1 MLLLSIRQ
9 KAVYWLIRP
18 FRNGRLTSARG
29 SIYKWSM
36 HFVNENLL
44 VGNVDDA
51 QKPPP
56 FVGSVLFVSGE
67 HKITPPR
74 GVAYA
79 YIPLKEYGE
88 AEPKDVKAAVDWLE
102 QQPPSNKLMV
112 CCRAGMGRS
121 VSMIIA
127 YLVCVKGMSYA
138 EAEQLMKSRRPG
150 ATPIPRLKGTIEQ
163 VQQMRQAQKNQGQP
177 LDHNATP
184 SGAQTPFQR

>member
-1 MLLLSIRQ
+1 
-9 KAVYWLIRP
+9 
-18 FRNGRLTSARG
+18 
-29 SIYKWSM
+29 M
-36 HFVNENLL
+36 HFVNESLL

-67 HKITPPR
+67 HRITPPR

-88 AEPKDVKAAVDWLE
+88 ADPKDVKAGVDWLE
-102 QQPPSNKLMV
+102 QQPPNSKLMV

-121 VSMIIA
+121 VSMVIA

-138 EAEQLMKSRRPG
+138 EAEQLMRARRPG
-150 ATPIPRLKGTIEQ
+150 ATPIPKLQETIEV
-163 VQQMRQAQKNQGQP
+163 VQQMRRGQTIQGQP
-177 LDHNATP
+177 SGHNAIP
-184 SGAQTPFQR
+184 SGGQNPFQR